1 MKSLHPSHSTRRAL
15 RRLIHPWRARIA
27 AALAMAFLAQA
38 ATPAHAVSPG
48 IPVTDGVSI
57 AARAKE
63 HALSIAKYIE
73 QIKTL
78 NDQLENQRR
87 QLAAH
92 TGTRNLGD
100 ILNDPAIR
108 QALPPDVQALLRNP
122 TLGNGD
128 LWRKAERIIK
138 EERLT
143 GDYATDRAA
152 LDKRAEDL
160 AVRSKAMLES
170 AQAGTNARTKQ
181 IDQLQ
186 ARINLT
192 TDPKAIAD
200 LQARMLVE
208 QANIQADQTRADLLT
223 RQLQAEQALMQ
234 QQADKLAAKS
244 FSVDAIRAPI
254 PWGN

>member
-1 MKSLHPSHSTRRAL
+1 MNSLHPTL
-15 RRLIHPWRARIA
+15 TQPWRARIA
-27 AALAMAFLAQA
+27 AALAMAFLTQT
-38 ATPAHAVSPG
+38 ATPAHAVEGG

-63 HALSIAKYIE
+63 HAISIAKYIE
-73 QIKTL
+73 QITTL
-78 NDQLENQRR
+78 KAQLTQQTKQLEA
-87 QLAAH
+87 L
-92 TGTRNLGD
+92 TGTRDLGG
-100 ILNDPAIR
+100 ILNNPAIR
-108 QALPPDVQALLRNP
+108 RALPDDVQAVLRNP
-122 TLGNGD
+122 ALGNED
-128 LWRKAERIIK
+128 LVRKTERIVK
-138 EERLT
+138 EERMT
-143 GDYATDRAA
+143 GDYAKDRAA
-152 LDKRAEDL
+152 IDKRAEDL

-170 AQAGTNARTKQ
+170 AQAGTTARAKQ

-186 ARINLT
+186 AQINLT
-192 TDPKAIAD
+192 TDPKSIAD

>member
-1 MKSLHPSHSTRRAL
+1 MNSLHPTL
-15 RRLIHPWRARIA
+15 TQPWRTRIA
-27 AALAMAFLAQA
+27 AALAMAFLAQT
-38 ATPAHAVSPG
+38 ATPAHAVEGG

-63 HALSIAKYIE
+63 HAISIAKYIE
-73 QIKTL
+73 QITTL
-78 NDQLENQRR
+78 KAQLTQQTKQLEA
-87 QLAAH
+87 L
-92 TGTRNLGD
+92 TGTRDLGG
-100 ILNDPAIR
+100 ILNNPAIR
-108 QALPPDVQALLRNP
+108 RALPDDVQAVLRNP
-122 TLGNGD
+122 ALGNED
-128 LWRKAERIIK
+128 LVRKTERIVK
-138 EERLT
+138 EERMT
-143 GDYATDRAA
+143 GDYAKDRAA
-152 LDKRAEDL
+152 IDKRAEDL

-170 AQAGTNARTKQ
+170 AQAGTTARAKQ

-186 ARINLT
+186 AQINLT
-192 TDPKAIAD
+192 TDPKSIAD